1 MTVEEPPPMD
11 VLLVER
17 DAVLRDSLVAALR
30 GARLRTVAV
39 ASGEDALAAAH
50 EQAAP
55 KVLVTGIGLGA
66 GMDGFELVRRVRGR
80 WPAVAVVLT
89 GEGASALRG
98 RVLGPRD
105 RFLAGPVAPEALLAT
120 VRELIGVGAAR
131 PLG

>member
-1 MTVEEPPPMD
+1 MD
-11 VLLVER
+11 VLLVEG
-17 DAVLRDSLVAALR
+17 DAALREAFAAALR

-50 EQAAP
+50 EQVAP
-55 KVLVTGIGLGA
+55 KVLVTGIALGA

-80 WPAVAVVLT
+80 WPAVEVVLT
-89 GEGASALRG
+89 GESAGALRG

-105 RFLAGPVAPEALLAT
+105 RFLAGPVAPEALLAA
-120 VRELIGVGAAR
+120 VRELSGAGPAR

>member
-1 MTVEEPPPMD
+1 MD
-11 VLLVER
+11 VLLVESDAAPR
-17 DAVLRDSLVAALR
+17 DALATALR
-30 GARLRTVAV
+30 AARLRTVAV

-55 KVLVTGIGLGA
+55 KVLVTGIALGA

-89 GEGASALRG
+89 GEGAGALRG

-105 RFLAGPVAPEALLAT
+105 RFLARPVAPDALLAA
-120 VRELIGVGAAR
+120 VRELSGAGPAPPR